1 MKTRDLVFRIFK
13 ACIAIAIAMVI
24 CMFVYRTASKAYDF
38 GFRIFSEEPMTAE
51 PGYTMSVAI
60 VEGKSAMEIGEILE
74 DKGLIE
80 SAYLFYI
87 QEKLSDYHDKLQP
100 GIYEL
105 STAMTPEEMMA
116 IMASESDT
124 IVEGEEE
131 YETAVSSDA
140 QDALGAGD
148 GSDVVEDI
156 ISQDGAGDAG
166 VTEGGE

>member
-24 CMFVYRTASKAYDF
+24 CMFVYRTAAKAYNF
-38 GFRIFSEEPMTAE
+38 GFRIFSEEPMTAA

-60 VEGKSAMEIGEILE
+60 VEGKSAMEIGQILE

-105 STAMTPEEMMA
+105 STAMTAEEMMA
-116 IMASESDT
+116 IMAAETLPTD
-124 IVEGEEE
+124 GEEE
-131 YETAVSSDA
+131 YETAVSSEI
-140 QDALGAGD
+140 QDALGT
-148 GSDVVEDI
+148 EPM
-156 ISQDGAGDAG
+156 DGAGDSMDYSG
-166 VTEGGE
+166 EGESSEGSE

>member
-1 MKTRDLVFRIFK
+1 VKTRDLVFRIFK

-24 CMFVYRTASKAYDF
+24 CMFVYRTAAKAYDF
-38 GFRIFSEEPMTAE
+38 GFRIFSEEPMTPE

-60 VEGKSAMEIGEILE
+60 VEGKSAMEIGQILE

-116 IMASESDT
+116 IMAAEQVPITD
-124 IVEGEEE
+124 EDE
-131 YETAVSSDA
+131 YETAISSDA
-140 QDALGAGD
+140 QDALGGGD
-148 GSDVVEDI
+148 GSEEIDYPAGE
-156 ISQDGAGDAG
+156 GAEEAAP
-166 VTEGGE
+166 VEGGE

>member
-24 CMFVYRTASKAYDF
+24 CMFVYRTAAKAYDF

-60 VEGKSAMEIGEILE
+60 VEGKSAMEIGQILE

-105 STAMTPEEMMA
+105 STAMTPVEMMA
-116 IMASESDT
+116 IMASEQPFT
-124 IVEGEEE
+124 EGEEE
-131 YETAVSSDA
+131 YDTAISSDV
-140 QDALGAGD
+140 QDALGGEGD
-148 GSDVVEDI
+148 ISTGDVSGEGDTGSM
-156 ISQDGAGDAG
+156 
-166 VTEGGE
+166 EGGE